1 MKPTDP
7 LRPSPSS
14 RQACPVVKQTVIAIL
29 FVIVLTGT
37 AHAQLA
43 VRGGMVYTM
52 EGAPI
57 ENGVVLVRDG
67 QIERV
72 GPAASV
78 AIPDGYR
85 VLEAAVVTP
94 GLVDARGTVGLSGIL
109 NQPQDQDHL
118 DTSAPIQPELRMID
132 AYDPTEP
139 LVEWVLGFGT
149 TTVQV
154 GPSPGAP
161 VGGQTAIFKTNARTV
176 DAGLVEDAPMVAI
189 TVGSGTRRNF
199 DSPGTRSKLIAE
211 LRGAFMGA
219 QQYAEGLANED
230 EAKRPA
236 RDLRKEALARV
247 LSGEAAALITAH
259 RANDILTALRL
270 ADEFDLRMI
279 LDGGAEAY
287 LVTDELKAANVPVIL
302 HPTMIRAGGEAKN
315 ASFETAKLLR
325 DAGLSVAIQSGYEGY
340 VPKTR
345 VVLFEAGIAAANGL
359 GRDDALRTITIDAAQ
374 ILGIADRVGSLAEGK
389 DADLVLFDGDPFEYT
404 SHVCTVIVG
413 GDVAVDECR

>member
-1 MKPTDP
+1 MKH
-7 LRPSPSS
+7 S
-14 RQACPVVKQTVIAIL
+14 VIAIVAL
-29 FVIVLTGT
+29 FFAAVP
-37 AHAQLA
+37 AQAQLA
-43 VRGGMVYTM
+43 VRGGLVYTM
-52 EGAPI
+52 DGDPI
-57 ENGVVLVRDG
+57 ADGVVLVRDG
-67 QIERV
+67 TIERV
-72 GPAASV
+72 GPAASTP
-78 AIPDGYR
+78 IPDGYR
-85 VLEAAVVTP
+85 VLDAAVVTP

-118 DTSAPIQPELRMID
+118 DTSEPIQPELRAID
-132 AYDPTEP
+132 AYDPTED
-139 LVEWVLGFGT
+139 LVDWVLGFGV

-161 VGGQTAIFKTNARTV
+161 VGGQTAIFKTHARTV
-176 DAGLVEDAPMVAI
+176 ADGLVVDAPMVAF
-189 TVGSGTRRNF
+189 TVGSGTQRNF

-211 LRGAFMGA
+211 LREALMEA
-219 QQYAEGLANED
+219 QRYADDMANE

-259 RANDILTALRL
+259 RAHDILTALRL

-315 ASFETAKLLR
+315 ASFETAATLH
-325 DAGLSVAIQSGYEGY
+325 DAGLLVAIQSGYEAY

-345 VVLFEAGIAAANGL
+345 VVLFEAAVAAANGL
-359 GRDDALRTITIDAAQ
+359 GMEDALRAVTIDAAQ

-404 SHVCTVIVG
+404 SHVCTVIAG
-413 GDVAVDECR
+413 GEIAVDECR

>member
-1 MKPTDP
+1 MKH
-7 LRPSPSS
+7 S
-14 RQACPVVKQTVIAIL
+14 VIAIVL
-29 FVIVLTGT
+29 FFLAGS

-43 VRGGMVYTM
+43 VRGERVYTM

-57 ENGVVLVRDG
+57 ENGVVLIRDG

-72 GPAASV
+72 GPAGTV

-85 VLEAAVVTP
+85 VLDAAVVTP

-118 DTSAPIQPELRMID
+118 DTSDPIQPELRAID
-132 AYDPTEP
+132 AYDPTED
-139 LVEWVLGFGT
+139 LVAWVLGFGV

-161 VGGQTAIFKTNARTV
+161 VGGQTAIFKTHARTV
-176 DAGLVEDAPMVAI
+176 AEGLVADAPMVAF
-189 TVGSGTRRNF
+189 TLGTGFRGNF
-199 DSPGTRSKLIAE
+199 DSPGTRSKEIAM
-211 LRGAFMGA
+211 LRTALMEA
-219 QQYAEGLANED
+219 QRYAEDMENED

-259 RANDILTALRL
+259 RAHDILTALRL
-270 ADEFDLRMI
+270 AEEFDLRMI
-279 LDGGAEAY
+279 LDGGAESY
-287 LVTDELKAANVPVIL
+287 LVIDQLKAANVPVIL
-302 HPTMIRAGGEAKN
+302 HPTMVRAGGETQS
-315 ASFETAKLLR
+315 ASFETAKTLH
-325 DAGLSVAIQSGYEGY
+325 DAGLLVAIQSGYEAY

-345 VVLFEAGIAAANGL
+345 VVLFEAAVAAANGL
-359 GRDDALRTITIDAAQ
+359 GLENALRTVTIDAAQ

-404 SHVCTVIVG
+404 SHVCTVIAG
-413 GDVAVDECR
+413 GEVAVDECR

>member
-1 MKPTDP
+1 MK
-7 LRPSPSS
+7 RS
-14 RQACPVVKQTVIAIL
+14 VIAVIL
-29 FVIVLTGT
+29 FLLAGS

-43 VRGGMVYTM
+43 VRGDMVYTM

-67 QIERV
+67 QIEAV
-72 GPAASV
+72 GPAADV

-85 VLEAAVVTP
+85 VLDAAVVTP

-118 DTSAPIQPELRMID
+118 DTSDPIQPELRAID
-132 AYDPTEP
+132 AYDPTED
-139 LVEWVLGFGT
+139 LVEWVLGFGV

-161 VGGQTAIFKTNARTV
+161 VGGQTAIFKTHARTV
-176 DAGLVEDAPMVAI
+176 ADGLVEDAPMVAI
-189 TVGSGTRRNF
+189 TVGSGTQRNF

-211 LRGAFMGA
+211 LREALLEA
-219 QQYAEGLANED
+219 QRYAEDMAKED
-230 EAKRPA
+230 EEKRPA

-247 LSGEAAALITAH
+247 LSGEAAALVTAH
-259 RANDILTALRL
+259 RAHDIRTALRL

-279 LDGGAEAY
+279 LDGGAESY
-287 LVTDELKAANVPVIL
+287 LVINQLKAANVPVIL

-315 ASFETAKLLR
+315 ASFETAKTLH
-325 DAGLSVAIQSGYEGY
+325 DAGLLVAIQSGYEAY

-345 VVLFEAGIAAANGL
+345 VVLFEAAIAAANGL
-359 GRDDALRTITIDAAQ
+359 GMENALRTITIDAAQ

-404 SHVCTVIVG
+404 SHVCTVIAG
-413 GDVAVDECR
+413 GEVAVDECR